1 MDLSPAI
8 GRDEP
13 KHWGILAAGRLLGA
27 ALALVGLAACAV
39 SPGASD
45 PGLTFPVS
53 AEPLPSATS
62 GTTEANLTCGG
73 GRTFP
78 RSGLDAPT
86 GAENAAGP
94 EFDALRA
101 SLAKFGSEFPGS
113 AGWTW
118 RLAGRNATDA
128 IFLPST
134 NSSGQPG
141 WVSIEVVNGADGWK
155 PSGMGQCEP
164 LVVLSADFGPAT
176 WALDPAFA
184 SPGPA
189 STELHILVWGTTC
202 SSGLPATGRISAPD
216 IAYTP
221 ETVTIT
227 IGVRP
232 LSGVQTCQG
241 VPGTP
246 ATVGLAEPLGARTL
260 LDGGRVPAAPPS
272 PVWLPAPTPSAPALG
287 LPAGAPPTSWSRVAD
302 APLLHVS
309 PASNTVVATAP
320 DGTFVA
326 IASAIDSRQAP
337 VVLHSVDG
345 MTWTAGGSLPAS
357 GDTQVSAIARWGD
370 LLVAVGEDTTAI
382 RAAID
387 KGEATTAVPAGA
399 AWTSTDGTTWQR
411 VPDQPTFAPGEFLQ
425 VTAGPAGLMA
435 VRGLDFGSL
444 VFSRD
449 GTTWSEAPVG
459 TPGAKVSSVT
469 ATDEGFVAV
478 GSVDATAAAWM
489 SPDGQHW
496 QRATFPDGSD
506 ASADLVSVAAQG
518 RRLVALGA
526 VPAPGDEAI
535 PITWTGLASWLST
548 DGGASWTQT
557 GSALHGTAPDL
568 YPSSSPGLYALSG
581 GFIGVG
587 PNAQGN
593 LAVWTSVDGTKWQ
606 LATID
611 ATSEEFGRSLAVSGS
626 RAIIG
631 GRTVGTGMGGDRAV
645 FWTGEVSGASL
656 VASPAL
662 P

>member
-1 MDLSPAI
+1 MDLSPVV

-13 KHWGILAAGRLLGA
+13 KHWGFRAAGRLLGVA
-27 ALALVGLAACAV
+27 FALTGLAACAA
-39 SPGASD
+39 SPGASA
-45 PGLTFPVS
+45 PLPTFPVS

-62 GTTEANLTCGG
+62 GTTAANLTCGG

-78 RSGLDAPT
+78 RSELDAPT

-101 SLAKFGSEFPGS
+101 SLVKFGPEFPGS
-113 AGWTW
+113 AAWTW
-118 RLAGRNATDA
+118 RLAGRDATSA
-128 IFLPST
+128 IFLART
-134 NSSGQPG
+134 DSSRQPG
-141 WVSIEVVNGADGWK
+141 WVSIEVVKDADGWK

-164 LVVLSADFGPAT
+164 LVVLSADFGRAT

-184 SPGPA
+184 WPGPA
-189 STELHILVWGTTC
+189 STELHILVWERTC
-202 SSGLPATGRISAPD
+202 SSGLPTTGRMSAPD
-216 IAYTP
+216 IEYTP
-221 ETVTIT
+221 ETLTIT

-232 LSGVQTCQG
+232 LGGPQACPG
-241 VPGTP
+241 PPGTP
-246 ATVGLAEPLGARTL
+246 ATVRLVEPLGTRTL
-260 LDGGRVPAAPPS
+260 LDGGRVPPAPPS
-272 PVWLPAPTPSAPALG
+272 PAFQFGPTPPAPAPAL
-287 LPAGAPPTSWSRVAD
+287 PIGAPPTAWSRVAD

-309 PASNTVVATAP
+309 PASNTAVATAP
-320 DGTFVA
+320 DRRFVA
-326 IASAIDSRQAP
+326 IASAIDSRKAP
-337 VVLHSVDG
+337 VVLHSADG
-345 MTWTAGGSLPAS
+345 VAWTAGGSLPAS
-357 GDTQVSAIARWGD
+357 GDTQVNAIARWGD

-387 KGEATTAVPAGA
+387 KGEATDARPAGA
-399 AWTSTDGTTWQR
+399 AWISTDGTTWQR
-411 VPDQPTFAPGEFLQ
+411 VPDQPAFAPGELLR

-459 TPGAKVSSVT
+459 TPGARVSGVT
-469 ATDEGFVAV
+469 ATDAGFVAV
-478 GSVDATAAAWM
+478 GSVETTGAAWT

-496 QRATFPDGSD
+496 QRATFTDGSD
-506 ASADLVSVAAQG
+506 ASSNLVSVAAQG

-568 YPSSSPGLYALSG
+568 YPSSIPDLYAMSG
-581 GFIGVG
+581 GFISVG

-606 LATID
+606 PATID

-645 FWTGEVSGASL
+645 FWTGDVSGGR
-656 VASPAL
+656 
-662 P
+662 

>member
-1 MDLSPAI
+1 MDLSPVV

-13 KHWGILAAGRLLGA
+13 KHWGFRAAGRLLGVA
-27 ALALVGLAACAV
+27 FALTGLAACAA
-39 SPGASD
+39 SPGASA
-45 PGLTFPVS
+45 PLPTFPVS

-62 GTTEANLTCGG
+62 GTAYANLTCGG

-101 SLAKFGSEFPGS
+101 SLAKFGPEFPGS
-113 AGWTW
+113 NAWTW
-118 RLAGRNATDA
+118 RLAGRDATDA
-128 IFLPST
+128 TFLART
-134 NSSGQPG
+134 NSTGQPG
-141 WVSIEVVNGADGWK
+141 WVSIEVINGADGWQ
-155 PSGMGQCEP
+155 PSGMGQCDP
-164 LVVLSADFGPAT
+164 LVVLSADFGRAT

-184 SPGPA
+184 SPAPA
-189 STELHILVWGTTC
+189 STELHILVWERAC
-202 SSGLPATGRISAPD
+202 SSGSPTTGRMSAPD
-216 IAYTP
+216 IEYAP

-232 LSGVQTCQG
+232 LGGPQACPG
-241 VPGTP
+241 PPGTP
-246 ATVGLAEPLGARTL
+246 ATVGLAEPLGTRTL
-260 LDGGRVPAAPPS
+260 LDGGRVPPSPPS
-272 PVWLPAPTPSAPALG
+272 PAFQPWPAPSAPVLV

-309 PASNTVVATAP
+309 PASNTAVATAP
-320 DGTFVA
+320 DGRFVA
-326 IASAIDSRQAP
+326 LASAIDGRQAP
-337 VVLHSVDG
+337 VVLHSGDG
-345 MTWTAGGSLPAS
+345 VTWTAGGSLPAS
-357 GDTQVSAIARWGD
+357 GDTQVSAIARWGN
-370 LLVAVGEDTTAI
+370 LLVAVGEDTTALW
-382 RAAID
+382 AAMA

-411 VPDQPTFAPGEFLQ
+411 VPDQPAFAPGELLR
-425 VTAGPAGLMA
+425 VTAGPAGIMA
-435 VRGLDFGSL
+435 VRGLDVGSL

-449 GTTWSEAPVG
+449 GTTWSDAPVG
-459 TPGAKVSSVT
+459 TPGAKVTGVA

-478 GSVDATAAAWM
+478 GSVETSAAAWM

-518 RRLVALGA
+518 RRVVALGA

-548 DGGASWTQT
+548 DGGASWMQT

-568 YPSSSPGLYALSG
+568 YPSSSPDLYALSG

-593 LAVWTSVDGTKWQ
+593 MAVWTSVDGAKWQ
-606 LATID
+606 PATID
-611 ATSEEFGRSLAVSGS
+611 ATSEEFGLSLAVSGS

-631 GRTVGTGMGGDRAV
+631 GKTVGTGMGGDRAV
-645 FWTGEVSGASL
+645 FWTGDVGSGR
-656 VASPAL
+656 
-662 P
+662 

>member
-1 MDLSPAI
+1 VSASI
-8 GRDEP
+8 GHDESR
-13 KHWGILAAGRLLGA
+13 KHGLRAAGRLLGV
-27 ALALVGLAACAV
+27 ALALVGLAACSI
-39 SPGASD
+39 SPGASA
-45 PGLTFPVS
+45 PLLTFPVS

-62 GTTEANLTCGG
+62 GTATANLTCGG

-101 SLAKFGSEFPGS
+101 SLAKVGPEFPGS
-113 AGWTW
+113 AAWTW
-118 RLAGRNATDA
+118 RLAGRDATGA
-128 IFLPST
+128 TFLAKT
-134 NSSGQPG
+134 DSSGEPG
-141 WVSIEVVNGADGWK
+141 WVSIEVVDSPTGWG
-155 PSGMGQCEP
+155 PSGMGQCDP
-164 LVVLSADFGPAT
+164 LVVLSPDFGPAT
-176 WALDPAFA
+176 WALDPAFP
-184 SPGPA
+184 SPGPT
-189 STELHILVWGTTC
+189 STELHILVWERTC
-202 SSGLPATGRISAPD
+202 SSGSPTTGRMSAPD

-221 ETVTIT
+221 QTVTIT

-232 LSGVQTCQG
+232 LGGPQACPG
-241 VPGTP
+241 PPGTP
-246 ATVGLAEPLGARTL
+246 ASVGLAEPLGTRTL

-272 PVWLPAPTPSAPALG
+272 PAFQPWPAPSAPALV

-309 PASNTVVATAP
+309 PASNTAVATAP
-320 DGTFVA
+320 DGRFVA
-326 IASAIDSRQAP
+326 IASAIDSRKAP
-337 VVLHSVDG
+337 VVLHSMDG

-370 LLVAVGEDTTAI
+370 LLIAVGEDTTALW
-382 RAAID
+382 AAMA
-387 KGEATTAVPAGA
+387 KGEATDARPAGA

-411 VPDQPTFAPGEFLQ
+411 VPDQPAFAPGELLR

-449 GTTWSEAPVG
+449 GTTWSDAPVG
-459 TPGAKVSSVT
+459 TPGAKVSGVT

-478 GSVDATAAAWM
+478 GSVETSAAAWV
-489 SPDGQHW
+489 SPDGQTW
-496 QRATFPDGSD
+496 QRATFSDGSD

-535 PITWTGLASWLST
+535 PGSWTGPAAWLSS
-548 DGGASWTQT
+548 DGGATWTQT
-557 GSALHGTAPDL
+557 GSTLQGTAPDL
-568 YPSSSPGLYALSG
+568 YPSSSPDLSALSG

-606 LATID
+606 PATID
-611 ATSEEFGRSLAVSGS
+611 ATSEEFGLSLAVSGS

-645 FWTGEVSGASL
+645 FWTGEVGAANL
-656 VASPAL
+656 AVPPAL

>member
-8 GRDEP
+8 RRDEP
-13 KHWGILAAGRLLGA
+13 GHGGFRAAGRLLGVA
-27 ALALVGLAACAV
+27 FAIVGLAACVA
-39 SPGASD
+39 SPGASA
-45 PGLTFPVS
+45 PLPTFPVS

-62 GTTEANLTCGG
+62 GSAAANLTCGG

-86 GAENAAGP
+86 GAGNASGP

-128 IFLPST
+128 IFLAWT

-176 WALDPAFA
+176 WALDPAFP

-202 SSGLPATGRISAPD
+202 SGGLPATGRISAPD
-216 IAYTP
+216 IAYAL
-221 ETVTIT
+221 EAVTIT

-232 LSGVQTCQG
+232 LPGVQTCQG

-246 ATVGLAEPLGARTL
+246 ATVGLAQPLGTRTL
-260 LDGGRVPAAPPS
+260 LDGGRAPAAPPS
-272 PVWLPAPTPSAPALG
+272 PAWLPAPTPSAPALV
-287 LPAGAPPTSWSRVAD
+287 LPVGAPPTSWSRVAD

-309 PASNTVVATAP
+309 PASNTAVATAP

-326 IASAIDSRQAP
+326 LASAIDSRLAP

-345 MTWTAGGSLPAS
+345 LTWTAGGSLPAS
-357 GDTQVSAIARWGD
+357 GDTQVSAIARWCD

-382 RAAID
+382 RAEID
-387 KGEATTAVPAGA
+387 KGVTTGARPGGA

-411 VPDQPTFAPGEFLQ
+411 VPDQPAFAPGELLR

-435 VRGLDFGSL
+435 VRGLDVGSL
-444 VFSRD
+444 VFSHD
-449 GTTWSEAPVG
+449 GTTWSDAPVG
-459 TPGAKVSSVT
+459 TPGAKVTGIT

-478 GSVDATAAAWM
+478 GSVETSAAAWT
-489 SPDGQHW
+489 SPDGRTW
-496 QRATFPDGSD
+496 QRATFTDGSD
-506 ASADLVSVAAQG
+506 ASANLVSVAAQG

-535 PITWTGLASWLST
+535 PGAWTGPASWLST
-548 DGGASWTQT
+548 DGGATWTQT

-568 YPSSSPGLYALSG
+568 YPSSSPDLYPLSG

-593 LAVWTSVDGTKWQ
+593 LAVWTSVDGTRWQ
-606 LATID
+606 PATID
-611 ATSEEFGRSLAVSGS
+611 ATAEEFGRSLAVSGS

-645 FWTGEVSGASL
+645 FWTGDL
-656 VASPAL
+656 VAGR
-662 P
+662 